1 MSGPLDHVKVL
12 DLGHY
17 VAAPFCAKL
26 LADMGAD
33 VIKVEPPRVGDD
45 SRRVGPSLAP
55 AGEAATSALHLF
67 LNTNKRG
74 VTLDL
79 SLEKGREAARKLAA
93 WADIVVE
100 DHKPGV
106 LSGMGLGYDDLRRV
120 NPRLVMTS
128 LTPFGQTGPYRDFEA
143 TEMTVQALTG
153 LMYFNGQEDREP
165 LKMPR
170 HQAHMAGGLNGA
182 GVTLTALFHARG
194 TDEGQHVDVS
204 IQESVVTFYYSNLAL
219 YAYTGM
225 VNSRGNKELYETRDG
240 WAMPLKGRAAWDS
253 YAIFFDA
260 MELIEDKYQTP
271 QGQQLYSE
279 EIQEA
284 LSAKLLGRE
293 RYEVFHAG
301 QQAGFPFGVAQSFED
316 VIACPQLE
324 AREYFQQVAHP
335 LAGTGRYST
344 TPFKFSDAPVPPYRP
359 APLLGQHNREVFQD
373 LLGYTES
380 DLIRL
385 GERGAV

>member
-17 VAAPFCAKL
+17 VAGPFCAKL

-33 VIKVEPPRVGDD
+33 VVKVEPPQVGDD

-55 AGEAATSALHLF
+55 AGEVATSALHLF

-79 SLEKGREAARKLAA
+79 SREEGRDAVKKLAA

-106 LSGMGLGYDDLRRV
+106 LSGLGLGYDDLRQV
-120 NPRLVMTS
+120 NPRLVVTS
-128 LTPFGQTGPYRDFEA
+128 ITPFGQTGPYRDFEA
-143 TEMTVQALTG
+143 TEMTAQALAG
-153 LMYFNGQEDREP
+153 LMYFNGEEQREP
-165 LKMPR
+165 LRMPR
-170 HQAHMAGGLNGA
+170 HQVHMVGGLNGA

-204 IQESVVTFYYSNLAL
+204 IQESVAGFYYSNLAL
-219 YAYTGM
+219 YGYTGM
-225 VNSRGNKELYETRDG
+225 INSRGNKELYEAKDG
-240 WAMPLKGRAAWDS
+240 WMMPLKGRAAWDG

-271 QGQQLYSE
+271 QGQQLYAE
-279 EIQEA
+279 EIQEV
-284 LSAKLLGRE
+284 LSAKLLDRE

-301 QQAGFPFGVAQSFED
+301 QQAGFVFGVAQSLDD
-316 VIACPQLE
+316 VVACPQLE

-335 LAGTGRYST
+335 LAGTARYST
-344 TPFKFSDAPVPPYRP
+344 TPFKLSDAPVVPYRP
-359 APLLGQHNREVFQD
+359 APLLGQHNREVLQD
-373 LLGYTES
+373 LLGYSES

-385 GERGAV
+385 GERGAI

>member
-17 VAAPFCAKL
+17 VSAPFCAKL

-33 VIKVEPPRVGDD
+33 VVKVEPPQVGDD

-55 AGEAATSALHLF
+55 AGDVATSALHLF

-79 SLEKGREAARKLAA
+79 STEEGREAAKKLAA
-93 WADIVVE
+93 WADIVIE

-106 LSGMGLGYDDLRRV
+106 MAGLDLGYDDLIRID
-120 NPRLVMTS
+120 PRLVVTS
-128 LTPFGQTGPYRDFEA
+128 ITSFGQTGPYRDFES
-143 TEMTVQALTG
+143 TEMTSQALAG
-153 LMYFNGQEDREP
+153 LMFFNGEGDREP
-165 LKMPR
+165 LRMPR
-170 HQAHMAGGLNGA
+170 HQAYMVGGLNA
-182 GVTLTALFHARG
+182 AAVTLTALFHARG

-204 IQESVVTFYYSNLAL
+204 IQESVATFYYSNLAL
-219 YAYTGM
+219 YGYTGM
-225 VNSRGNKELYETRDG
+225 IGARGNKELYETKDG
-240 WAMPLKGRAAWDS
+240 WVMPLKGRAAWDG

-260 MELIEDKYQTP
+260 MELIEDRFLTP
-271 QGQQLYSE
+271 QGQQVYAQ
-279 EIQEA
+279 EIQDV
-284 LSAKLLGRE
+284 LTAKLKERE
-293 RYEVFHAG
+293 KYEVFHQG
-301 QQAGFPFGVAQSFED
+301 QQAGFVFGVAQNLDD
-316 VIACPQLE
+316 VVACPQLD
-324 AREYFQQVAHP
+324 ARGYFQEVTHP

-344 TPFKFSDAPVPPYRP
+344 TPFKLSDAPVAPYRP

-373 LLGYTES
+373 LLGYSES